1 MTGRAGAAAAL
12 AGSALLAMMV
22 GCAPLPLAATGA
34 PPSGYGPPVGAAQV
48 PPRQAPADVQACEAR
63 LAAMGLSFTPV
74 ADRSEGGFCRVT
86 GAVVLHDRPD
96 QPDARL
102 SPADPMMA
110 CPLAAEVA
118 RWRREEVE
126 PAAREILG
134 ADVRQIDHLGVY
146 ACRNVNN
153 QVGGRPSAHARAA
166 AIDVAGFRL
175 SDGREITVAGDWQG
189 DTPAARFL
197 HRIRDRACGVFGTT
211 LSPDY
216 NALHSDH
223 LHLEAGPGR
232 FCR

>member
-1 MTGRAGAAAAL
+1 
-12 AGSALLAMMV
+12 
-22 GCAPLPLAATGA
+22 
-34 PPSGYGPPVGAAQV
+34 
-48 PPRQAPADVQACEAR
+48 
-63 LAAMGLSFTPV
+63 
-74 ADRSEGGFCRVT
+74 
-86 GAVVLHDRPD
+86 
-96 QPDARL
+96 
-102 SPADPMMA
+102 MMA
-110 CPLAAEVA
+110 CLLAAEIA
-118 RWRREEVE
+118 TWRREDVE

-153 QVGGRPSAHARAA
+153 QVDGRPSAHARAA

-175 SDGREITVAGDWQG
+175 SDGRQITVADDWHG

-197 HRIRDRACGVFGTT
+197 HQIRDQACSVFGTT

-216 NALHSDH
+216 NAIHSDH

>member
-1 MTGRAGAAAAL
+1 M
-12 AGSALLAMMV
+12 
-22 GCAPLPLAATGA
+22 
-34 PPSGYGPPVGAAQV
+34 
-48 PPRQAPADVQACEAR
+48 D
-63 LAAMGLSFTPV
+63 LSFRPV
-74 ADRSEGGFCRVT
+74 ADWSEGEVCRVT
-86 GAVVLHDRPD
+86 GAVVLTDRPN
-96 QPDARL
+96 QLDARL
-102 SPADPMMA
+102 SPANPMMA
-110 CPLAAEVA
+110 GPLAAEIA
-118 RWRREEVE
+118 TWRREDVE

-166 AIDVAGFRL
+166 AIDVAGFQL
-175 SDGREITVAGDWQG
+175 SDGRQITVAGDWNA

-197 HRIRDRACGVFGTT
+197 HQVRDRACRVFGTT

-216 NALHSDH
+216 NALHADH